1 MSLVELRKGEEGY
14 LAKMRS
20 TCKQLYSPEI
30 DIEGTFWVTVVSH
43 MQVSDDNLGVILFWC
58 TLTIKYFSNY

>member
-1 MSLVELRKGEEGY
+1 
-14 LAKMRS
+14 MRS